1 MSNRRLFLRNVR
13 VAYPG
18 TLGVPTDKGIQDVK
32 PLPLEAPTESYE
44 IMLLRW
50 QTGVFEV
57 GASPPLPPPPIP
69 PVPEEDGVY
78 SVGNDVFSFGDDL
91 YAYED

>member
-1 MSNRRLFLRNVR
+1 MTRRRLFLRNVTT
-13 VAYPG
+13 AYPG
-18 TLGVPTDKGIQDVK
+18 TLGAPTDKGIQDVK

-57 GASPPLPPPPIP
+57 GASEPNPPPDPII
-69 PVPEEDGVY
+69 PVIGPFTILEEGFVMTENLEM
-78 SVGNDVFSFGDDL
+78 VDV
-91 YAYED
+91 

>member
-1 MSNRRLFLRNVR
+1 MGRRNLFLRNVK

-18 TLGVPTDKGIQDVK
+18 TLGVPTEKGMQDVK

-57 GASPPLPPPPIP
+57 GAPPPQ
-69 PVPEEDGVY
+69 PED
-78 SVGNDVFSFGDDL
+78 
-91 YAYED
+91 